1 MCLPIVLRQANPELG
16 LKTLIPPV
24 AQTILDLSEDVQDE
38 EKLDQELLFNLLLL
52 KEVGRGWLV
61 GWWQLG
67 CGGGTGGGIGRSR
80 RVGAV
85 SVVLLSSG
93 IPP

>member
-1 MCLPIVLRQANPELG
+1 MLVSYLHSPNATVLCQANPELG

-52 KEVGRGWLV
+52 KEVGR
-61 GWWQLG
+61 
-67 CGGGTGGGIGRSR
+67 R
-80 RVGAV
+80 
-85 SVVLLSSG
+85 
-93 IPP
+93 